1 MIAFPIAAFMSAVVV
16 LAVLGFRDKA
26 KYMHERDERL
36 SRMKSGQTGDAS
48 RPDSKA
54 TA

>member
-1 MIAFPIAAFMSAVVV
+1 MIAFPIAAFIGSVLM

-26 KYMHERDERL
+26 KYLKERNERL
-36 SRMKSGQTGDAS
+36 SRMRSDQSSETSPGA
-48 RPDSKA
+48 KA